1 MQITFTAADG
11 KRITVA
17 DPRREADGDVSLP
30 EVRDPAAWIVSQM
43 AELPEGRS
51 PSAWITSQLQV
62 DASQARNPAVFMVSQ
77 MRASLPVERR
87 PAGWIAGTMK
97 V

>member
-11 KRITVA
+11 KRMTVT
-17 DPRREADGDVSLP
+17 DPRREASGDMSLP
-30 EVRDPAAWIVSQM
+30 DARNPAAWIVSQM
-43 AELPEGRS
+43 AELPEERA
-51 PSAWITSQLQV
+51 PSAWIVSQLQV
-62 DASQARNPAVFMVSQ
+62 DASQARTPAAFMVSQ
-77 MRASLPVERR
+77 MRASLPEERR